1 MRKDQKVRLFKVG
14 VCLGRVDGERMLEN
28 LRSGPWIV
36 KVASF
41 SVHHYR
47 QFPNKDSALEVQMS
61 VELLRCIIFPL
72 MNNIRSE
79 C

>member
-1 MRKDQKVRLFKVG
+1 MSTIGEKMRKDQKVRLFKVG
-14 VCLGRVDGERMLEN
+14 VCLGRVEGERILEN

-47 QFPNKDSALEVQMS
+47 QFPNKDDVLSKF
-61 VELLRCIIFPL
+61 RCML
-72 MNNIRSE
+72 SY
-79 C
+79 